1 MQPDRLNI
9 GLVEDDPVMGGSI
22 TQRLEIEGCRVTWWQ
37 SGTDAISGI
46 SVARDALDL
55 IVCDVRLPDVSG
67 EVVFSE
73 IAKLPNTPPFLFVTG
88 YGEID
93 QAVRLMRAGAV
104 DFMTKPFA
112 MDDFL
117 KRIESGRRVNRTGTR
132 LAEYYLGASPTIQH
146 AEDLLHKYA
155 RHDLPVLITGETGAG
170 KEVAARL
177 LHQISSRSD
186 QPFVAVNCAA
196 IPADLL
202 ESEIFGH
209 EKGAFTGAQQR
220 HLGYA
225 ERAGKGTLF
234 LDEIGDMPLALQA
247 KLLRLVEDRSFTR
260 VGGEAVLPFNARIVS
275 ATHRDLARG
284 MASTGFRDDLYFRL
298 AVLPVEI
305 PPLRKRPDDVTW
317 LMDRFL
323 DNALS
328 RSDVRIRGFSALAEE
343 AALAHDWP
351 GNVREL
357 RNRIERAVA
366 LSASEWIMPGDLFPE
381 QATSQVGAGFV
392 PLADVR
398 DAAER
403 RQIERALEE
412 TGGQVGRAARLLA
425 VSRTTLWEKMTRLGV
440 GASTAR
446 DMDAVPREKNFRQD
460 PEDGCT

>member
-1 MQPDRLNI
+1 MLPEQATV

-22 TQRLEIEGCRVTWWQ
+22 VQRLELEGWRVTWWQ
-37 SGTDAISGI
+37 SGRDAIAGI
-46 SVARDALDL
+46 SVSSDMLDL
-55 IVCDVRLPDVSG
+55 IICDVRLPDVSG
-67 EVVFSE
+67 EAVFNE
-73 IAKLPNTPPFLFVTG
+73 VAKLPNAPPFMFVTG

-93 QAVRLMRAGAV
+93 QAVRLMRSGAV

-112 MDDFL
+112 MEEFL
-117 KRIESGRRVNRTGTR
+117 RRIDAGRRTTR
-132 LAEYYLGASPTIQH
+132 SELRLKGYYLGESPIIQH
-146 AEDLLHKYA
+146 AEDLIHRYA
-155 RHDLPVLITGETGAG
+155 PHDLPVLITGETGSG

-177 LHQISSRSD
+177 LHQISPRSSE
-186 QPFVAVNCAA
+186 PFIAVNCAA

-247 KLLRLVEDRSFTR
+247 KLLRLIEESSFTR
-260 VGGEAVLPFNARIVS
+260 VGGETAVPFRARTVA
-275 ATHRDLARG
+275 ATHRELTRG
-284 MASTGFRDDLYFRL
+284 LASTGFREDLYFRL

-305 PPLRKRPDDVTW
+305 PPLRQRLEDIAW
-317 LMDRFL
+317 LLDRFL
-323 DNALS
+323 ENAVS
-328 RSDVRIRGFSALAEE
+328 RSDTRIRGFSALAEE

-357 RNRIERAVA
+357 RNRVDRAVA
-366 LSASEWIMPGDLFPE
+366 LSTTEWIMPGDLFPE
-381 QATSQVGAGFV
+381 RFSKAGPPGFV

-412 TGGQVGRAARLLA
+412 TGGQVAKAAGLLA
-425 VSRTTLWEKMTRLGV
+425 ISRTTLWEKMTRLGI
-440 GASTAR
+440 
-446 DMDAVPREKNFRQD
+446 DDHPRQR
-460 PEDGCT
+460 

>member
-1 MQPDRLNI
+1 MLPESANI

-22 TQRLEIEGCRVTWWQ
+22 VQRLELEGWRVQWWQ
-37 SGTDAISGI
+37 SGREAISGI
-46 SVARDALDL
+46 AISSDTLDL

-67 EVVFSE
+67 EVVFNE

-88 YGEID
+88 YGEVD
-93 QAVRLMRAGAV
+93 QAVRLMRSGAV
-104 DFMTKPFA
+104 DFMTKPFV
-112 MDDFL
+112 MDEFL
-117 KRIESGRRVNRTGTR
+117 RRIDAGRRTPSSALRSG
-132 LAEYYLGASPTIQH
+132 AYYLGESPAIQH
-146 AEDLLHKYA
+146 AEDLLHRYA
-155 RHDLPVLITGETGAG
+155 AHDLPVLITGETGSG

-177 LHQISSRSD
+177 LHEISSRSD
-186 QPFVAVNCAA
+186 EPFIAVNCAA

-247 KLLRLVEDRSFTR
+247 KLLRLIEDRSFTR
-260 VGGEAVLPFNARIVS
+260 VGGESSIPFPARIVA
-275 ATHRDLARG
+275 ATHRQLG
-284 MASTGFRDDLYFRL
+284 VVTSASNFREDLYFRL

-305 PPLRKRPDDVTW
+305 PPLRQRPDDIPW
-317 LMDRFL
+317 LLDRFL
-323 DNALS
+323 ENAVA

-343 AALAHDWP
+343 AALVHEWP

-357 RNRIERAVA
+357 RNRVDRAVA
-366 LSASEWIMPGDLFPE
+366 LSTSEWIMPGDLFPE
-381 QATSQVGAGFV
+381 QSSKGGFQGFI

-403 RQIERALEE
+403 RQIERALTE
-412 TGGQVGRAARLLA
+412 TGGQIAKAAGLLA
-425 VSRTTLWEKMTRLGV
+425 ISRTTLWEKMTRLGI
-440 GASTAR
+440 ADRSR
-446 DMDAVPREKNFRQD
+446 SDS
-460 PEDGCT
+460 